1 VASRVRRVRIAALA
15 AGCLLAVGGCAAVPI
30 SGVAQPMPGTSGQ
43 PQQFVQPLPPP
54 GPRAGE
60 QGQYV
65 VSGFLHAS
73 ASFAV
78 DPGAARAFL
87 APGVKWHP
95 TGTVTIVSPDL
106 SFGPAIRL
114 PAQVA
119 GPTGVQQI
127 VVTGQRIATINT
139 SGQYSYQAGAPT
151 KYRFTL
157 AKFGGKLLITQ
168 LPPGQQLLLTQSDF
182 QEVFQPYNLYFYASG
197 AYPSGALVPDPVYA
211 PVQGPTSAQS
221 TTVADSLVNGLIN
234 DRGSWLSG
242 PTSTEFPAGTTLLR
256 PVTISNQ
263 TALVDLGGDADTANQ
278 GQRELMYAQLKQ
290 TLTSSAYSPPVANSV
305 QLAIDGKIQY
315 TTGLAGG
322 VPVAG
327 SAVGGRRAQ
336 TLYFASNGVVKQI
349 PAGHK
354 AAGLVQG
361 PAQLASPADI
371 SALAASAVGPP
382 PKLAVAVPQGAGC
395 VVQVGALGSAT
406 APRNNYTISVSGGP
420 CTSLSWDNTGSLWA
434 VTGSGI
440 WVLQAGIHNQP
451 VPVSVPP
458 LLTGRSRVVQLRMAP
473 DAVRAAMLVQT
484 AGRMQLYVSAVRF
497 GDKGVS
503 FGPAVPVG
511 TDLAAAGVAAV
522 GWYNPYYL
530 LTVSG
535 SQLYQVPLTGG
546 QSVPLAAGALP
557 AGVQSL
563 TAAGNEMAVATGS
576 GAVYTSLSPYLSWTQ
591 LTGRTSAPAFPG

>member
-1 VASRVRRVRIAALA
+1 MASRGRRVWVAVLA
-15 AGCLLAVGGCAAVPI
+15 AGCLAAVGGCAAVPV
-30 SGVAQPMPGTSGQ
+30 SGVAQPMPGTTGQ

-54 GPRAGE
+54 GPRVGE

-78 DPGAARAFL
+78 DPAAARAFL
-87 APGVKWHP
+87 APGVKWKP
-95 TGTVTIVSPDL
+95 SGTVTIVSPDL

-114 PAQVA
+114 PAQVS
-119 GPTGVQQI
+119 GPSGVQQI
-127 VVTGQRIATINT
+127 VVTGQRIATINA
-139 SGQYSYQAGAPT
+139 SGQYSYQAAAPT

-242 PTSTEFPAGTTLLR
+242 PTATEFPAGTTLLR

-263 TALVDLGGDADTANQ
+263 TALVDLGGRADTANQ
-278 GQRELMYAQLKQ
+278 GQRELMFAQLKQ
-290 TLTSSAYSPPVANSV
+290 TLTSSAYSPPVADSI

-315 TTGLAGG
+315 SSGLAGA

-327 SAVGGRRAQ
+327 SAIAGPRAQ
-336 TLYFASNGVVKQI
+336 TLYFAGNGLVKQVL
-349 PAGHK
+349 AGHK
-354 AAGLVQG
+354 SAGPVPGLAELAD
-361 PAQLASPADI
+361 PAGI
-371 SALAASAVGPP
+371 SALAASAVGP
-382 PKLAVAVPQGAGC
+382 LEVAVAVPQGAGC
-395 VVQVGALGSAT
+395 VVRIGEPRSAQ
-406 APRNNYTISVSGGP
+406 PSKSYTISVKGGP

-440 WVLQAGIHNQP
+440 WVLQAGPSNQP
-451 VPVSVPP
+451 VPVTGPA
-458 LLTGRSRVVQLRMAP
+458 LLTGRSRVVALRMAP
-473 DAVRAAMLVQT
+473 DAVRGAMLVQT
-484 AGRMQLYVSAVRF
+484 GGRMQLYVSAVRF
-497 GDKGVS
+497 GDKGVG

-511 TDLAAAGVAAV
+511 TDLDASGVAAV

-546 QSVPLAAGALP
+546 ESVPLATGALP
-557 AGVQSL
+557 PGVQSL
-563 TAAGNEMAVATGS
+563 TAAGNELAVATAS
-576 GAVYTSLSPYLSWTQ
+576 GAVYTSLSPYISWTR
-591 LTGRTSAPAFPG
+591 LAGRASAPAFPG